1 MQENYNLSSNHHEEF
16 QKIEIAPDNYSWIK
30 TAYSLF
36 HEEKNII
43 EYPILFLPKQAKE
56 AIHKEPYYT
65 DIVEYCNS
73 KYPLIY
79 PSKQFLDNTKRL
91 LANQYSLELKTKKIR
106 IKEEAIGCLEVL
118 FIVLGFL
125 FALFIIGNYMPPLLS
140 IITLPCSIF
149 LFHKCL
155 YLVQINSK
163 KRESNLFYP
172 KQLTKEE
179 LKKYNKQKEQEE
191 EEYKEEVILYNKK
204 ISVLNQE
211 INENFKI
218 IYPQYLHSLFSFG
231 VPYVKITDAPQRG
244 FYENKLFEALMYEF
258 PQYVKV
264 DVEIE
269 GYYPDITLEID
280 EHICIDIE
288 IDEPYEFKTKKEIHY
303 IGIDDIRNET
313 ITNCNWFVLR
323 LAEDQIKYNLTGCI
337 KIIKALVDFIK
348 NPNEE
353 NLDQYQKLADSI
365 KIKQWTKEEARLM
378 AIQDSRKKFDNKYS
392 NNNNTNISQ
401 TSSAEIKNDTDEA
414 CTSIQVKSKI
424 QNKGQV
430 FVVPLNE
437 EEGLDFEK
445 VSDSNFIR
453 IKIVSK
459 EIISRGAALF
469 PQNRIVRLV
478 LEKEIMEL
486 YDLKIGTNLNA
497 IWPKCRISIREQV
510 GKPFW
515 KVGDKVQ
522 QPKMTPAN
530 EEKGTPAKVHLHQGL
545 PIYRYLYFC
554 INENDPNYEDV
565 LVETTELIT
574 EEEFKTKYK

>member
-1 MQENYNLSSNHHEEF
+1 
-16 QKIEIAPDNYSWIK
+16 
-30 TAYSLF
+30 
-36 HEEKNII
+36 
-43 EYPILFLPKQAKE
+43 
-56 AIHKEPYYT
+56 
-65 DIVEYCNS
+65 
-73 KYPLIY
+73 
-79 PSKQFLDNTKRL
+79 
-91 LANQYSLELKTKKIR
+91 
-106 IKEEAIGCLEVL
+106 
-118 FIVLGFL
+118 
-125 FALFIIGNYMPPLLS
+125 
-140 IITLPCSIF
+140 
-149 LFHKCL
+149 
-155 YLVQINSK
+155 
-163 KRESNLFYP
+163 
-172 KQLTKEE
+172 
-179 LKKYNKQKEQEE
+179 
-191 EEYKEEVILYNKK
+191 
-204 ISVLNQE
+204 
-211 INENFKI
+211 
-218 IYPQYLHSLFSFG
+218 
-231 VPYVKITDAPQRG
+231 
-244 FYENKLFEALMYEF
+244 MYEF

-545 PIYRYLYFC
+545 PIYRNLYFC
-554 INENDPNYEDV
+554 MNENDPNYDDL
-565 LVETTELIT
+565 LVETTEMMN
-574 EEEFKTKYK
+574 EEEFKAKYK